1 MKINKAFSF
10 VFAVALFSLLCSCA
24 GSDVPYSEF
33 KPMPTEGWG
42 KQYTLNFA
50 FSDSVS
56 ITPVDLSVCIRHDN
70 YYAYSNLWL
79 LLDYVSK
86 GKVVESD
93 TVNIPLSDKYGNW
106 YGSGLG
112 KLYQTTLKV
121 KKNFDFKKIDEV
133 IVWHY
138 MRPDTVEHLSDVGLI
153 LTSQEK

>member
-1 MKINKAFSF
+1 MKINKAFSL
-10 VFAVALFSLLCSCA
+10 VFSVVLFSLLCSCA

-33 KPMPTEGWG
+33 KQVPTEGWS
-42 KQYTLNFA
+42 KQYTMNFA
-50 FSDSVS
+50 FSDSIS
-56 ITPVDLSVCIRHDN
+56 AEPVDLSVCVRHDN

-79 LLDYVSK
+79 LLDYVSQ

-112 KLYQTTLKV
+112 KLYQTTVDV
-121 KKNFDFKKIDEV
+121 KKDFDFKKIDEV

-138 MRPDTVEHLSDVGLI
+138 MRPDTVEHLSDLGLI
-153 LTSQEK
+153 LTSKEK